1 MSLIQEALRRKDDQ
15 DQGTMAI
22 PPKQVPPIIQTPPSQ
37 PEKKSKAW
45 LVLAISI
52 LSLLLLIVAVLGL
65 LVYSAQ
71 HLVKTGEDYQSSSSR
86 GAPVPPPSIPTP
98 VAKAKPVF
106 EQKTVKREIP
116 SVLTS
121 SEPPLTK
128 KEHKPKAVPPVTRV
142 SSASSPKERKILPPT
157 SDSGSSEFQPRVERE
172 QTSVSS
178 PVRPHAKEAVTR
190 NSIKTE
196 PVMVPKSSGW
206 PKLSLLGVMARET
219 PGTGSAIINNMV
231 IEIGEEVAGV
241 RLLEVQRNGIL
252 LEFNGETQFVRVGQ
266 STY

>member
-1 MSLIQEALRRKDDQ
+1 MSLIQEALRRKDNQ

-22 PPKQVPPIIQTPPSQ
+22 PPKQVPPVIQIPQPQ

-52 LSLLLLIVAVLGL
+52 LSLLLLIIAALGL

-71 HLVKTGEDYQSSSSR
+71 HLVKTGGDYQSVSSR
-86 GAPVPPPSIPTP
+86 GAPVPPPSIPRP
-98 VAKAKPVF
+98 AIKAIKPVF
-106 EQKTVKREIP
+106 ERTTGKSTAQPVSPPLEPVVAKDERALRPVPVAPPPEAKPEERKIMPPASSARQSASLRRVKREPI
-116 SVLTS
+116 
-121 SEPPLTK
+121 SEPQPKQK
-128 KEHKPKAVPPVTRV
+128 KTVA
-142 SSASSPKERKILPPT
+142 
-157 SDSGSSEFQPRVERE
+157 
-172 QTSVSS
+172 
-178 PVRPHAKEAVTR
+178 R
-190 NSIKTE
+190 NQVKTE
-196 PVMVPKSSGW
+196 QVMVPKSSGW